1 METSLQSCAAEAIF
15 FDSLSQPT
23 SFMYHIFSWF
33 FKNSRL
39 IFLHAIFK
47 LISETSNWKTLKPQ
61 FAFITRRYKFL
72 LSNLIAFFYLFAFFI
87 PTMFETAND
96 H

>member
-1 METSLQSCAAEAIF
+1 MQ
-15 FDSLSQPT
+15 
-23 SFMYHIFSWF
+23 
-33 FKNSRL
+33 
-39 IFLHAIFK
+39 FLNLYLKRPIG
-47 LISETSNWKTLKPQ
+47 KTLKPQ